1 MFFTNVIAERL
12 LRPLGHALAEDA
24 WRVRFTW
31 IIEPMQRLET
41 AGQAWPLKAP
51 SGNTSFF
58 FEYFGLQTISDHLRR
73 ERPREAMGRAARKW
87 QLRRC
92 I

>member
-1 MFFTNVIAERL
+1 LRLPVSPSGGGVIAERL

-51 SGNTSFF
+51 SRSSTKMPR
-58 FEYFGLQTISDHLRR
+58 DDR
-73 ERPREAMGRAARKW
+73 E
-87 QLRRC
+87 
-92 I
+92 